1 MALVYNALLIL
12 AMFKMTKAT
21 LWMVDADAVADAD
34 LQRWRG
40 WLSADEMARHQRFVR
55 AQRQRQFIVGRVLLR
70 MMLARL
76 LGVTPQE
83 IRLDEQVGKAPRMV
97 APAIKGVA
105 PGFSISHSGR
115 WVACAVSAQTALG
128 LDIEMKDAARDL
140 NALAAQAFDSGEML
154 RWERLQGLPDD
165 ERVEGFYRLW
175 SEKEARFKL
184 GVAAGGHAVVLPH
197 AELSVVLCSEQ
208 PLGKAPMIELVT
220 LE

>member
-1 MALVYNALLIL
+1 
-12 AMFKMTKAT
+12 
-21 LWMVDADAVADAD
+21 MVDADAVTDAE

-55 AQRQRQFIVGRVLLR
+55 AQRQRQFVVGRVLLR
-70 MMLARL
+70 AALGRL
-76 LGVTPQE
+76 LGVMPQE
-83 IRLDEQVGKAPRMV
+83 IRLEERVGNAPQLT
-97 APAIKGVA
+97 APVVSGMQ

-128 LDIEMKDAARDL
+128 LDIEMMDGARDL

-154 RWERLQGLPDD
+154 HWERLQGLPAPQ
-165 ERVEGFYRLW
+165 RVEGFYRLW

-184 GVAAGGHAVVLPH
+184 GVAAGGHCVLLPH
-197 AELSVVLCSEQ
+197 AELSVALCSEQ
-208 PLGKAPMIELVT
+208 PLDQPPAIEVIT